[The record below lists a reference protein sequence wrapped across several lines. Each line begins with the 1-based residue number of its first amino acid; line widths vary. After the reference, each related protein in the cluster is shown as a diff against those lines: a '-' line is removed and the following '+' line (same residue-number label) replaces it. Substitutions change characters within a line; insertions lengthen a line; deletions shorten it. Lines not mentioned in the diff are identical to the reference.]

1 MKTLKEDWQ
10 AQQDCDPKA
19 HGVNPLEIKGVTI
32 TLTHSDSGGFMIG
45 FNVPGRGTW
54 SEPVSDYKDFYDA
67 LGHIFVEEGG
77 IMDNLL
83 CKGTLLE

>member
-32 TLTHSDSGGFMIG
+32 SLTHTDNDGFMIR
-45 FNVPGRGTW
+45 FNVPNGGTW
-54 SEPVSDYKDFYDA
+54 SEPVSDYKDFYEV
-67 LGHIFVEEGG
+67 LGRIFVEENG
-77 IMDNLL
+77 IIDNLL
-83 CKGTLLE
+83 CKGTIL